1 MHDRGWGW
9 ISAYLKEGIV
19 DPQGGT
25 LNFHAYIGSDPA
37 STVNPPKIS
46 SLKGTKKNMGISGIP
61 KKIFEIL
68 LYPKQI
74 FSMYTFTFH

>member
-1 MHDRGWGW
+1 MQIYFSSPRQMHDRGWGW

-37 STVNPPKIS
+37 FTVNPQKY
-46 SLKGTKKNMGISGIP
+46 LV
-61 KKIFEIL
+61 
-68 LYPKQI
+68 
-74 FSMYTFTFH
+74 